1 MVATELAKADAE
13 TYGSAML
20 DSFKIDI
27 SHQEMERII
36 VELEL
41 IYRTQPGQW
50 LPIHVRPDLR
60 SRRPA
65 PLPSRRIVRRAPS
78 SPSPPRA
85 PPFRSSTRSTSR
97 SRVYDPRERAPDPR
111 GPPRPSRRRPTSVAF
126 RAR

>member
-85 PPFRSSTRSTSR
+85 PPFRSRPARPRGRASTT
-97 SRVYDPRERAPDPR
+97 RANARPTP

>member
-41 IYRTQPGQW
+41 ITEPSPASGCPSTCV
-50 LPIHVRPDLR
+50 PI
-60 SRRPA
+60 SAAAA
-65 PLPSRRIVRRAPS
+65 PRLPSRRIVRRAPS
-78 SPSPPRA
+78 SLSPPRA
-85 PPFRSSTRSTSR
+85 PPFRSSTRPTSR
-97 SRVYDPRERAPDPR
+97 SRVYDPRERARRPR